1 MHTHAFKARGRTQ
14 IPWSWNYRHCE
25 SSDMELGT
33 GLGTFAKAI
42 LTVSHLSPQ
51 PQIGLLPHTLANFF
65 IGLLTQQVLTCSINQ
80 VFETSSRDGPWK
92 VSLWMSGFEKLAYL
106 PGLQLKQ
113 PSKRNYGRGNNL
125 ELSVLLYKIEYF
137 GWLGQGEWGGYNS
150 QRDTI

>member
-1 MHTHAFKARGRTQ
+1 
-14 IPWSWNYRHCE
+14 
-25 SSDMELGT
+25 MELGT

-92 VSLWMSGFEKLAYL
+92 VSL
-106 PGLQLKQ
+106 
-113 PSKRNYGRGNNL
+113 
-125 ELSVLLYKIEYF
+125 
-137 GWLGQGEWGGYNS
+137 
-150 QRDTI
+150 